1 MHGQGNIYILEK
13 IYILYNYLWFLII
26 IIIHI
31 NVSSLLLQ
39 TYAME
44 KTIDEIME
52 EANNDSKW
60 LHFFFVHR
68 VKSLHY
74 FAVYLP
80 QYFFEWISPK
90 KLQKLVHLPYLVCK
104 LISIN
109 FYESDISMRWSGVW
123 YCQMFENYNPVI
135 NYFTNFTNFT

>member
-60 LHFFFVHR
+60 LHFFC
-68 VKSLHY
+68 S
-74 FAVYLP
+74 
-80 QYFFEWISPK
+80 
-90 KLQKLVHLPYLVCK
+90 
-104 LISIN
+104 
-109 FYESDISMRWSGVW
+109 
-123 YCQMFENYNPVI
+123 
-135 NYFTNFTNFT
+135 